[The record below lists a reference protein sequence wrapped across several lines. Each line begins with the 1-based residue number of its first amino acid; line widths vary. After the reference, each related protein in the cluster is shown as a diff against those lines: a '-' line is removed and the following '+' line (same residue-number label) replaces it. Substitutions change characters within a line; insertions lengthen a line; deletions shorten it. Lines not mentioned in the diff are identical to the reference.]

1 MKAIEFGEERLS
13 DIEGL
18 ARELWQDERDP
29 RSSAY
34 VRVLE
39 RPPVH
44 WGRVFAWTV
53 LPFVFTAALL
63 GLAYS
68 LGLSEKA
75 CLVFGAVLLALYGLA
90 CLKRGIIGAIRI
102 YQRYAPACLRNKC
115 RFSAKE
121 GPRYLTCEPHLTLFA
136 GREALDREEARLD
149 GRFLY
154 PDPKAAYRAAVD
166 ALKEILLKTH
176 FAEEKGEPGVWTR

>member
-1 MKAIEFGEERLS
+1 MKAIEFGEERLT

-44 WGRVFAWTV
+44 WGRVCAWTV

-68 LGLSEKA
+68 WGFLRKLPGFGGGSAGFVWLGLPKT
-75 CLVFGAVLLALYGLA
+75 GDH
-90 CLKRGIIGAIRI
+90 RG
-102 YQRYAPACLRNKC
+102 N
-115 RFSAKE
+115 
-121 GPRYLTCEPHLTLFA
+121 PHLP
-136 GREALDREEARLD
+136 ALCPCLPSKQVPVRALLLSIYDSLP
-149 GRFLY
+149 GKIW
-154 PDPKAAYRAAVD
+154 PDKRPA
-166 ALKEILLKTH
+166 
-176 FAEEKGEPGVWTR
+176 KGSGPPAPVQCPRRRI

>member
-1 MKAIEFGEERLS
+1 MKAIEFGEERLT

-18 ARELWQDERDP
+18 AQELWQDERDP

-44 WGRVFAWTV
+44 WGRVCAWTV

-63 GLAYS
+63 GLADS

-75 CLVFGAVLLALYGLA
+75 CLVLGAVLLALYGLA
-90 CLKRGIIGAIRI
+90 CLKRGIIWG
-102 YQRYAPACLRNKC
+102 N
-115 RFSAKE
+115 
-121 GPRYLTCEPHLTLFA
+121 PHLP
-136 GREALDREEARLD
+136 ALCPCLPSEQVPVPALLLSIYDSLP
-149 GRFLY
+149 GKIW
-154 PDPKAAYRAAVD
+154 PDKRPA
-166 ALKEILLKTH
+166 
-176 FAEEKGEPGVWTR
+176 KGSGPPAPVQCPRC

>member
-1 MKAIEFGEERLS
+1 MKAIEFGEERLT

-115 RFSAKE
+115 RF
-121 GPRYLTCEPHLTLFA
+121 EPSCSQYMILSLEKY
-136 GREALDREEARLD
+136 GLIRGLRKGVDRLRRCNVHGGGFD
-149 GRFLY
+149 
-154 PDPKAAYRAAVD
+154 DP
-166 ALKEILLKTH
+166 
-176 FAEEKGEPGVWTR
+176 

>member
-63 GLAYS
+63 GWPTVWGFLR
-68 LGLSEKA
+68 K
-75 CLVFGAVLLALYGLA
+75 
-90 CLKRGIIGAIRI
+90 
-102 YQRYAPACLRNKC
+102 PAW
-115 RFSAKE
+115 FW
-121 GPRYLTCEPHLTLFA
+121 
-136 GREALDREEARLD
+136 
-149 GRFLY
+149 GRFCWLCMAW
-154 PDPKAAYRAAVD
+154 PA
-166 ALKEILLKTH
+166 
-176 FAEEKGEPGVWTR
+176 